1 MSTLAHF
8 WRSLSGRGFWSSS
21 LIAAGFGAIA
31 AAALPPLHLIPVLL
45 VAIPGLLALLGDNP
59 SWRTGLRLGW
69 WFGFGHHL
77 FGLYWITEAILVE
90 AARFWWFVPIAVPAL
105 SAFEALFIAPAVAV
119 AGRVPPGWRRG
130 CALAGV
136 WTLGD
141 LARQFVLTG
150 FPWNPW
156 GSVWAIPGVAGDF
169 LLQPALIV
177 GVHGMT
183 MATVWLAS
191 VPTMSRAGRWT
202 AAAML
207 VVWLGFG
214 AWRVSQSEHD
224 SGGQN
229 VVLIQGNIPQGEKWE
244 RARALRIFA
253 HYLDLTRQGV
263 ARAGGNAV
271 VVWPES
277 ASPFLLDSDPQAR
290 ALIAEAAGGNIV
302 LAGADRFGPDRRPR
316 NSMVAIAGN
325 GDILGFYDKWHLVPF
340 GEFQPDWVPLPVQIV
355 PGGGFAPGT
364 GPRTFRLPGLPA
376 FGVLI
381 CYEAIF
387 PSEMV
392 DRRDRPDWLINIT
405 NDAWFGNSSGPRQH
419 LAAARIRAVE
429 EAVPIFRAANTG
441 ITAGFDAK
449 GRELGRLQLGET
461 GVLVL
466 ALPKPELPG
475 LFARFGLWIPSLLA
489 MVVLALGCCRM
500 PVVGHPKV

>member
-1 MSTLAHF
+1 MRMLTEF
-8 WRSLSGRGFWSSS
+8 WASLPRRGFWSGS
-21 LIAAGFGAIA
+21 LIAATFGAIG
-31 AAALPPLHLIPVLL
+31 AAALPPLHLIPVLFL
-45 VAIPGLLALLGDNP
+45 VIPGLLALLGDK
-59 SWRTGLRLGW
+59 SGWRTGLRLGW

-105 SAFEALFIAPAVAV
+105 AAFEALFIAPAVAA

-130 CALAGV
+130 LVLGGA

-156 GSVWAIPGVAGDF
+156 GSVWAIPGGAGDL
-169 LLQPALIV
+169 LLQPATLV

-183 MATVWLAS
+183 LATIWLAS
-191 VPTMSRAGRWT
+191 APTMARAGRWS
-202 AAAML
+202 AVALMIAWVGYGALRLAQPENAPSGQKVAL
-207 VVWLGFG
+207 V
-214 AWRVSQSEHD
+214 
-224 SGGQN
+224 
-229 VVLIQGNIPQGEKWE
+229 QGNIPQGEKWE
-244 RARALRIFA
+244 RTRALRIFA
-253 HYLDLTRQGV
+253 HYLDLTRQGI

-271 VVWPES
+271 AVWPES
-277 ASPFLLDSDPQAR
+277 ASPFLLDSDPEAR

-316 NSMVAIAGN
+316 NSMIAIGGN

-355 PGGGFAPGT
+355 PGGGFAPGA
-364 GPRTFRLPGLPA
+364 GPRTFHLPGLPP

-387 PSEMV
+387 PAEML
-392 DRRDRPDWLINIT
+392 DRADRPAWLINIT

-429 EAVPIFRAANTG
+429 EGVPVFRAANTG

-466 ALPKPELPG
+466 TLPAPELPG
-475 LFARFGLWIPSLLA
+475 LFARFGLWISSLLA
-489 MVVLALGCCRM
+489 MVVLALGYFRM
-500 PVVGHPKV
+500 PVLGRQSV